1 MTTSYELGSA
11 VKGATLLTGYETGA
25 IHPGD
30 QFYDAPMKFKGTQ
43 AKNRGMYPD
52 LVILMIY
59 ELYKYLQMYTCSRQ
73 L

>member
-30 QFYDAPMKFKGTQ
+30 RFYDAPMKFKGTLR
-43 AKNRGMYPD
+43 NRGMYPD

-59 ELYKYLQMYTCSRQ
+59 GLYKYLRMYTCSKQ